1 MKSLTNRPIVAGALL
16 CAATAVASGAHAQY
30 SSDPN
35 NPLSIVA
42 TGGDDVQPKI
52 AKAASDGQYISYF
65 SGVGYDI
72 YLDLRDSHGN
82 AAWAA
87 PVLIEDRAFSST
99 TDYALTSDAAGN
111 AYVVYNAADPNNAA
125 GALVKMVSVAP
136 SGSVR
141 WTTVLYTSTLG
152 PTSLGSGRATVAS
165 DGFIW
170 GAYAI
175 GFDST
180 VARVNPKTGAVTSSL
195 FINENATT
203 KQMCSGLQPSIDGAV
218 ILSTI
223 RYTTITSAKTL
234 RVRRINSDG
243 TYGWGGALGSPAF
256 VTGSVQTGN
265 FPDFIADGSG
275 GAYIPW
281 YSTSPLNCR
290 VQHFDATGAITWGTD
305 GVPVSPN
312 TTASFGGT
320 TATINRTNPST
331 IRGADGRVY
340 CFFKS
345 YSASIG
351 GIVWYGIGAQCFN
364 TDGTTA
370 WGTDGVMVEDHA
382 PSSTGVVYDRS
393 VGSALSFG
401 SSVGCSY
408 ANSAS
413 AILANALAVRMN
425 SDGTVAWRTTVAS
438 NAGTKYRF
446 GSSTASDNSAVMV
459 WQGTPTTNDIFA
471 ARVDSNGVLGAAAA
485 PAGDLNG
492 DGLVNGMDLASL
504 LSQWGGSGSADI
516 DHDGSVGG
524 SDLAILLSGWTG

>member
-1 MKSLTNRPIVAGALL
+1 MKHLTHRPLVTGALF
-16 CAATAVASGAHAQY
+16 CAACALAPAAHAQY
-30 SSDPN
+30 SSDPA
-35 NPLSIVA
+35 NPLTIAASA
-42 TGGDDVQPKI
+42 GEDVQPKI
-52 AKAASDGQYISYF
+52 SKGPSDGQYISYF
-65 SGVGYDI
+65 SGTGYDI
-72 YLDLRDSHGN
+72 FLDLRDSHGN

-99 TDYALTSDAAGN
+99 TDYALTSDASGN
-111 AYVVYNAADPNNAA
+111 AYVVYNAADPANAS

-141 WTTVLYTSTLG
+141 WSTVLYTAAIG
-152 PTSLGSGRATVAS
+152 ATSLGNGRATVAS

-180 VARVNPKTGAVTSSL
+180 IARVNPKSGAITSSI

-203 KQMCSGLQPSIDGAV
+203 KQMCSGLQPSTDGGV
-218 ILSTI
+218 LLSTI
-223 RYTTITSAKTL
+223 RYTTITSAKTI
-234 RVRRINSDG
+234 RVRRINADG
-243 TYGWGGALGSPAF
+243 TYGWGGALGNPAF

-265 FPDFIADGSG
+265 FPDFIADGTG

-281 YSTSPLNCR
+281 YTTSPLNCR

-305 GVPVSPN
+305 GMPVSTS

-320 TATINRTNPST
+320 TATVNRTNPAT
-331 IRGADGRVY
+331 IVGSDGRVY
-340 CFFKS
+340 CFYRS
-345 YSASIG
+345 YSGSIA

-364 TDGTTA
+364 ADGTYA

-382 PSSTGVVYDRS
+382 PTAAGVVYDRS

-401 SSVGCSY
+401 GAIGCSY

-413 AILANALAVRMN
+413 AVLATAIAARMN
-425 SDGTVAWRTTVAS
+425 ADGTVAWRTTVAS
-438 NAGTKYRF
+438 SAGTKYRF
-446 GSSTASDNSAVMV
+446 GSSTASDNSAIMV
-459 WQGTPTTNDIFA
+459 WQGTPSSNDIFA
-471 ARVDSNGVLGAAAA
+471 ARVASDGTLGAAEA

-492 DGLVNGMDLASL
+492 DGLVNGIDLATL
-504 LSQWGGSGSADI
+504 LSQWGGSGSGDL
-516 DHDGSVGG
+516 DGDGTIGG
-524 SDLAILLSGWTG
+524 GDLATLLSGWTG